1 MYGSIVWT
9 LKATVHRPGKFTP
22 RMEIVRNVNVVAT
35 PSEDATDDVESVT
48 VNKTWEDQMEY
59 YLSVVGRAFPIGSKV
74 PIQLTFLPLAKV
86 KVHKVSVVIDG
97 MIVWFVNV
105 NLVLTTC
112 PDPLNREDYVLR

>member
-9 LKATVHRPGKFTP
+9 LKATVHRPGKFIP
-22 RMEIVRNVNVVAT
+22 RMEIVRSVNVVAT

-74 PIQLTFLPLAKV
+74 PIQLTFLPLAKI
-86 KVHKVSVVIDG
+86 KIHKVSVVIDG
-97 MIVWFVNV
+97 
-105 NLVLTTC
+105 TTVVRKRESRSDVS
-112 PDPLNREDYVLR
+112 PPLNREDYLLR